1 MNLKI
6 HRGTHEIGG
15 SCVELSTAHSRLVI
29 DIGMPLVTPT
39 GERFD
44 MAKYKD
50 MSGPEL
56 VAKGVL
62 PDIKGFYKWDDGNKL
77 IDGLLISHPHMDHYG
92 FFDYVH
98 PEVPFYIGEAAKK
111 IIDITVLFTPMKG
124 TINKPSYWKSGKKIA
139 IGDFVVTPFLVDHAA
154 FDSYAFSIKADG
166 KTIIYSGDLRDHG
179 RKTQA
184 TRFFISKAPRQADA
198 LLLEGTMLGRP
209 SGACKSEDDLEQE
222 FLSVIKNAPGAV
234 LFYCSAQNI
243 DRLVTVFRATRRA
256 GKLFVID
263 FYTAKILRALKD
275 TNRLP
280 YPSSEFKEIRV
291 FYPSRLTRHIAD
303 HVDKGLLYPF
313 TRYKI
318 DKSQI
323 GMDAARIVMLVRPSM
338 VNDLERIPELEG
350 AQLIYSLWEGY
361 LADETTKRLL
371 AYAERTG
378 MKVHHIHTSG
388 HASHQTLQ
396 HIVDELRPKNLIP
409 IHTFN
414 PEKYGEFGVPVVRLK
429 DGQRYRV

>member
-1 MNLKI
+1 MNLTI

-15 SCVELSTAHSRLVI
+15 SCVELTTAAQSRIII
-29 DIGMPLVTPT
+29 DLGMPLVTSS
-39 GERFD
+39 GERFV
-44 MAKYKD
+44 
-50 MSGPEL
+50 MSIFKGLTGQEL
-56 VAKGVL
+56 VAKGVI
-62 PDIKGFYKWDDGNKL
+62 PDIKGLYKWDDSKL
-77 IDGLLISHPHMDHYG
+77 VDGLLISHPHMDHYG

-98 PEVPFYIGEAAKK
+98 PDVPFYIGEAAKK

-124 TINKPSYWKSGKKIA
+124 KINKPSYWQSGKRVV
-139 IGDFVVTPFLVDHAA
+139 IGEYEVTPFLVDHAA

-179 RKTQA
+179 RKAPA
-184 TRFFISKAPRQADA
+184 TRFFITKAPRQADA

-209 SGACKSEDDLEQE
+209 IEACKTEADLEQE
-222 FLSVIKNAPGAV
+222 YLSVMKNAPGAV

-243 DRLVTVFRATRRA
+243 DRLVTVFRATRRSK
-256 GKLFVID
+256 KLFVID
-263 FYTAKILRALKD
+263 FYTATILRALKE

-280 YPSSEFKEIRV
+280 YPSPDFKEIRV

-318 DKSQI
+318 NKSQI
-323 GMDAARIVMLVRPSM
+323 GNDAAKIVMLVRPSM

-371 AYAERTG
+371 VYAKQTG
-378 MKVHHIHTSG
+378 MTVHHIHTSG

-396 HIVDELRPKNLIP
+396 HIVDSLQPKKLIP

-414 PEKYGEFGVPVVRLK
+414 PDKYSEFGVPVIYLE
-429 DGQRYRV
+429 DGQRFRV